1 MDIEWTPNP
10 SIDLD
15 AAARELASERRL
27 QVQDFLT
34 DDSAHSLHAAIASHS
49 PWFVSFNE
57 GPENYEVLE
66 ADFDR
71 IPASQRARF
80 LQQVEERAGRQFQYL
95 FLQYYV
101 TEMIRRGEGGEY
113 PLNALQTLMNT
124 PETIEI
130 FRRLSGESEVR
141 EVDVMVSRYD
151 RGHFL
156 MQHDDSHASRDRVAA
171 YVLNL
176 TPEWRAD
183 WGGHLAFFDEIG
195 NIERALVPRFNTLN
209 MFLVPQQHS
218 VQMVAP
224 FAPKS
229 RMSITGWLHR

>member
-1 MDIEWTPNP
+1 LDIEWTPNP

>member
-1 MDIEWTPNP
+1 MSIEWTPSP

-15 AAARELASERRL
+15 EAARELASERRL

>member
-1 MDIEWTPNP
+1 LSIEWTPSP

-57 GPENYEVLE
+57 GPENYEVLQ
-66 ADFDR
+66 ADLDR

-80 LQQVEERAGRQFQYL
+80 LQQVEERAGRQYQYL

-124 PETIEI
+124 PETLEI
-130 FRRLSGESEVR
+130 FRRLSGEPDVR

-195 NIERALVPRFNTLN
+195 NIEKALVPRFNTLN
-209 MFLVPQQHS
+209 MFLVPQHHS